1 MITFLI
7 IIHVII
13 CVGLVIAVLMQT
25 GKGGL
30 DSNFGGIATNA
41 LGTQSASTMIK
52 NATKILFAA
61 FVISCL
67 ILAAQV
73 RRTTG
78 GGTPSSRLQREMQRE
93 AESMQAID
101 PQMDFEPQFST
112 EPIEVQIPPEGQEA
126 PPFEIIFD

>member
-7 IIHVII
+7 VIHVII
-13 CVGLVIAVLMQT
+13 CVALVVAVLMQT

-30 DSNFGGIATNA
+30 DSNFGGIATNT
-41 LGTQSASTMIK
+41 LGTQSASTVIK

-73 RRTTG
+73 KRTTG
-78 GGTPSSRLQREMQRE
+78 GRTPRSRLSEELQREQSAQPMDSIIDLEPQAP
-93 AESMQAID
+93 AETIEIPLSEEMID
-101 PQMDFEPQFST
+101 PAQM
-112 EPIEVQIPPEGQEA
+112 
-126 PPFEIIFD
+126 EITVE

>member
-7 IIHVII
+7 IVHVII
-13 CVGLVIAVLMQT
+13 CVALVIAVLMQT

-30 DSNFGGIATNA
+30 DSNFGGIATNT
-41 LGTQSASTMIK
+41 LGTQSASTVIK

-78 GGTPSSRLQREMQRE
+78 GGAARSRLSEELQREQSAQPIDNNFE
-93 AESMQAID
+93 LESQI
-101 PQMDFEPQFST
+101 PFETNEIPIS
-112 EPIEVQIPPEGQEA
+112 EEMINVSPIELITE
-126 PPFEIIFD
+126 

>member
-13 CVGLVIAVLMQT
+13 CVALVIAVLMQT

-30 DSNFGGIATNA
+30 DSNFGGIATNT
-41 LGTQSASTMIK
+41 LGTQSASTVIK

-73 RRTTG
+73 RRTSG
-78 GGTPSSRLQREMQRE
+78 GGAVRSRLSEELQREQSAQPMDTV
-93 AESMQAID
+93 ID
-101 PQMDFEPQFST
+101 LEPQAPS
-112 EPIEVQIPPEGQEA
+112 ELIEIPISEEMMEVSPIELIVE
-126 PPFEIIFD
+126 